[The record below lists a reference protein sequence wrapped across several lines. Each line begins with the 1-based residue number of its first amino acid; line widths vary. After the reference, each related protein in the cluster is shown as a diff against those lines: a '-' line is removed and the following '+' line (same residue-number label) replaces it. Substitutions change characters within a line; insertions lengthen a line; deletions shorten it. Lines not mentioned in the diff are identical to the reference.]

1 MGETMKFAGISRAL
15 APPKLP
21 KALVTRLHADLV
33 KILNEPDVQKII
45 HNQGATAVGNT
56 PEDFRY
62 LLAGLEK
69 WKKVVAA
76 SGAKAN

>member
-1 MGETMKFAGISRAL
+1 MKFAGISRAL

-33 KILNEPDVQKII
+33 KILNKPDIQKII
-45 HNQGATAVGNT
+45 YNQGATAVGNT
-56 PEDFRY
+56 PEDFSKY
-62 LLAGLEK
+62 PLAGLEK
-69 WKKVVAA
+69 WKKVVTA